1 MYSILLVEDE
11 KGIRENIQRGIVWE
25 KLGFYIAASA
35 SNGEQAMEKLEK
47 FQPDVLLTDIR
58 MPFMDGLELSR
69 MVKRIMPTTRIV
81 ILSGYMEFAYA
92 KEAISIGV
100 EEYLVKPVTPMKLL
114 KTFTALKEKMDAQ
127 RQQEVSY
134 TSFAGGLWEVEDQLT
149 ENTVKNIDVNDL
161 KRMNERVNTLWTF
174 LQQGSMAEV
183 ESFTDQYLARCEPG
197 MLAKRCIIGFCLD
210 CAAHREHPPVHAN
223 IFTFKPCHKA
233 FQSCP
238 QRVFHEPSPPF
249 VPFVLVPLY
258 FPNPCTDLPI
268 GLIGLG
274 ETVKQEIVRHALVD
288 SVFDINTRILEAL
301 GVLHAGIQQDV
312 ALRADHPASG
322 KPYHALRQ
330 QRGNVRIERIL
341 GLGNIR
347 PVVGEQMLV
356 VQIIA
361 DTVQPIGFAH
371 NLRARIHNR
380 IGQNLPFGHTQAAI
394 TAHLP
399 AFGSPG

>member
-197 MLAKRCIIGFCLD
+197 MLSSVIYRYYFLVQMLTMCMKAIETLGGDPEII
-210 CAAHREHPPVHAN
+210 
-223 IFTFKPCHKA
+223 
-233 FQSCP
+233 
-238 QRVFHEPSPPF
+238 
-249 VPFVLVPLY
+249 Y
-258 FPNPCTDLPI
+258 
-268 GLIGLG
+268 
-274 ETVKQEIVRHALVD
+274 D
-288 SVFDINTRILEAL
+288 SV
-301 GVLHAGIQQDV
+301 QDV
-312 ALRADHPASG
+312 RSFL
-322 KPYHALRQ
+322 
-330 QRGNVRIERIL
+330 
-341 GLGNIR
+341 
-347 PVVGEQMLV
+347 
-356 VQIIA
+356 
-361 DTVQPIGFAH
+361 
-371 NLRARIHNR
+371 NR
-380 IGQNLPFGHTQAAI
+380 VTSVEKAKEELK
-394 TAHLP
+394 
-399 AFGSPG
+399 

>member
-69 MVKRIMPTTRIV
+69 MVKRIMPMTRIV

-134 TSFAGGLWEVEDQLT
+134 ASFAGGLWEVEDQLT

-197 MLAKRCIIGFCLD
+197 MLSSVIYRYYFLVQMLTMCMKAIETLGGDPEIIYDSVQDVRSFLNRVTSVEKAKEELKKILCVVLRFRDQSVHRAEGQIWNAESYI
-210 CAAHREHPPVHAN
+210 REHFREESLSLGDVAEHVGLSPNYFSYV
-223 IFTFKPCHKA
+223 FKQKTGDRFIKYLTNLRLAEAKLLLKTTNLTTAEIAEKIGYSNVNYFSTVFHKTVGVTPKA
-233 FQSCP
+233 F
-238 QRVFHEPSPPF
+238 R
-249 VPFVLVPLY
+249 
-258 FPNPCTDLPI
+258 
-268 GLIGLG
+268 
-274 ETVKQEIVRHALVD
+274 
-288 SVFDINTRILEAL
+288 EA
-301 GVLHAGIQQDV
+301 
-312 ALRADHPASG
+312 
-322 KPYHALRQ
+322 
-330 QRGNVRIERIL
+330 
-341 GLGNIR
+341 
-347 PVVGEQMLV
+347 
-356 VQIIA
+356 
-361 DTVQPIGFAH
+361 
-371 NLRARIHNR
+371 
-380 IGQNLPFGHTQAAI
+380 
-394 TAHLP
+394 
-399 AFGSPG
+399 